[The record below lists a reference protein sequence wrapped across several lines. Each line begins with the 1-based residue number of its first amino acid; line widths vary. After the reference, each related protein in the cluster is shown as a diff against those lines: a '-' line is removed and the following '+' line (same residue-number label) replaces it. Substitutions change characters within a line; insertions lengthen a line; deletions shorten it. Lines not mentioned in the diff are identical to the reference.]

1 MAARLKHEVCL
12 ITGALGSGKTTL
24 LNRLLQCQELSG
36 SMVLIN
42 EFGDIGLD
50 HEIVREVK
58 EDVLLLS
65 SGCLCCSLKG
75 DLQDELTAVVESLT
89 AGEIKIK
96 GPIIIETTG
105 IADPV
110 PILQLINTDEVLSCH
125 LIVNHVI
132 TVIDTLRCHR
142 QVEEFPEIDSQI
154 ALADLLVLSKTD
166 LASVAD
172 QTRVISLISRLN
184 PLSKRFEITR
194 TGEIQDL
201 VSAILQRGDEYDL
214 PVELPA
220 RHGHRNLIEIDSFAF
235 EFEGRV
241 SHGTFFQWVQ
251 FLIQSLGERLLRMK
265 GVIAFADGSY
275 SVHSTGPLFYPPEPL
290 GSDASQVNGRL
301 ICIGRGLER
310 FGIER
315 SFRQMCLGE
324 PVPRRELDRCIRLN
338 GNSEPIYASTY
349 MQVHSRLAEVFT
361 HEALTKVSSFHHWD
375 VHNPWSVSAQ
385 YFDAWS
391 VLEVCENPELVAQI
405 TGILGPNIN
414 LIGSELITQDTYW
427 LSQSRGIRIAD
438 EARYLPVDPD
448 RSVACRIPIYGLD
461 AYRPGTIHQLSV
473 DWICPD
479 TSRDWACLTL
489 YFADS
494 DVLFD
499 RSNTHPANICCN
511 LERPLANSAAMPI
524 WLVSGHDQPG
534 NNYAIGFNRPRPE
547 WLQTQTD

>member
-1 MAARLKHEVCL
+1 MAAGTRHEVCL

-24 LNRLLQCQELSG
+24 LNRLLQCEELSG

-75 DLQDELTAVVESLT
+75 DLQDELTTVVESLT
-89 AGEIKIK
+89 AGEIRIT

-105 IADPV
+105 VADPV
-110 PILQLINTDEVLSCH
+110 PILQLINTDKVLNCH
-125 LIVNHVI
+125 LVINHVI

-142 QVEEFPEIDSQI
+142 QVKEFPEVDSQI

-172 QTRVISLISRLN
+172 QTGVNSLISRLN
-184 PLSKRFEITR
+184 PLSRRFEIAR

-201 VSAILQRGDEYDL
+201 ALAILQRGDEYGL

-220 RHGHRNLIEIDSFAF
+220 RRGHRNLTEIDSFAF
-235 EFEGRV
+235 EFEGKVGR
-241 SHGTFFQWVQ
+241 GTFFEWVQ

-265 GVIAFADGSY
+265 GMIAFAEGWY
-275 SVHSTGPLFYPPEPL
+275 YVHSTGPLFYPPEPIE
-290 GSDASQVNGRL
+290 SDASLANGRL

-310 FGIER
+310 FGIEQ

-324 PVPRRELDRCIRLN
+324 PIPRRELDRCVRQN
-338 GNSEPIYASTY
+338 GNSESIHPSTF

-361 HEALTKVSSFHHWD
+361 HQTLTKVSSFHHWD

-385 YFDAWS
+385 YFDAWT

-405 TGILGPNIN
+405 MGILGPDIN

-427 LSQSRGIRIAD
+427 LPQSRGIRIAD

-448 RSVACRIPIYGLD
+448 RAVACRIPIHGLD
-461 AYRPGTIHQLSV
+461 AYGTGRIHQLSA
-473 DWICPD
+473 DWIFPD
-479 TSRDWACLTL
+479 TNRDWACLAV
-489 YFADS
+489 YYADS
-494 DVLFD
+494 GVLFD

-524 WLVSGHDQPG
+524 WLVSGHDQSG
-534 NNYAIGFNRPRPE
+534 NNYATGFNRPRAE
-547 WLQTQTD
+547 WLQTLAD